1 MKKII
6 AAILMIAIA
15 LTAAT
20 ALTQDE
26 LDEKLGDFANEIA
39 DFMPRVATGT
49 NYWADAHIGNLL
61 PLNGLPHLGGG
72 FSASAAL
79 IPTDFVHTFSSAFT
93 TGADW
98 ETFPFPA
105 LSVDA
110 RVGGI
115 ILPFDLGV
123 HVMTLNDFEQ
133 DFFGFTVE
141 IPTCL
146 SYGADVRFALLQE
159 GVILPALSIGVG
171 YTHSEGEFNISS
183 ENLIPNFSGT
193 SRVKSHVE
201 YSTDIFSASVQV
213 SKKILFLTPFAGAKA
228 YVQNGTYSYGGEY
241 ANIDGHTHSIS
252 TPVEFDRS
260 FSFDNPS
267 MDAVKWSVFAGLGV
281 DFLIIQTTAGVSY
294 DFTDSS
300 WAGSVSVHLKI

>member
-6 AAILMIAIA
+6 AALLMIAIA

-20 ALTQDE
+20 AVDQDV
-26 LDEKLGDFANEIA
+26 LDERLGDFANEIA
-39 DFMPRVATGT
+39 DFMPRVSTGT
-49 NYWADAHIGNLL
+49 NYWADAHIGNIL
-61 PLNGLPHLGGG
+61 PLSGLPHLGAG

-79 IPTDFVHTFSSAFT
+79 IPTQFVQTFSDAFT

-98 ETFPFPA
+98 ESFPFPA

-123 HVMTLNDFEQ
+123 HVMTLSDFEQ

-146 SYGADVRFALLQE
+146 SYGADVRFAILQE
-159 GVILPALSIGVG
+159 GVVLPALSIGVG

-183 ENLIPNFSGT
+183 ENLLPSFTGA

-201 YSTDIFSASVQV
+201 YSTDIFSASAQI

-241 ANIDGHTHSIS
+241 ANIDGHTHRLT
-252 TPVEFDRS
+252 TPVSFDRS

-267 MDAVKWSVFAGLGV
+267 FDNVKWSVFAGLGV

-294 DFTDSS
+294 DFSDSS
-300 WAGSVSVHLKI
+300 WAGSISVHVKI

>member
-6 AAILMIAIA
+6 AALLMIAIA

-20 ALTQDE
+20 AVDQDV
-26 LDEKLGDFANEIA
+26 LDERLGDFANEIA
-39 DFMPRVATGT
+39 DFMPRVSTGT
-49 NYWADAHIGNLL
+49 NYWADAHIGNIL
-61 PLNGLPHLGGG
+61 PLSGLPHLGAG

-79 IPTDFVHTFSSAFT
+79 IPTQFVQTFSDAFT

-98 ETFPFPA
+98 ESFPFPA

-141 IPTCL
+141 IESCL
-146 SYGADVRFALLQE
+146 SYGADVRFAILQE
-159 GVILPALSIGVG
+159 GVVLPALSIGVG
-171 YTHSEGEFNISS
+171 YTHTEGDFKVSS

-193 SRVKSHVE
+193 SKVATRID
-201 YSTDIFSASVQV
+201 YSADIFSATAQI

-228 YVQNGTYSYGGEY
+228 YVQNGTYSYSGRYE
-241 ANIDGHTHSIS
+241 NIDGHSHTIS
-252 TPVEFDRS
+252 PVSFDRS

-267 MDAVKWSVFAGLGV
+267 FDNVKWSVFAGLGV

-294 DFTDSS
+294 DFSDSS
-300 WAGSVSVHLKI
+300 WAGSISVHVKI